1 MKEFTMKKLVCFL
14 VVGIALVSMSLFA
27 QTFDGGAYGGPVL
40 EPITIADLPTQEANA
55 YVIVSG
61 VLALQRLPGGRYV
74 LVDGEGEEQ
83 VSVVVRA
90 DSLAW
95 SNLEV
100 DGETPVLVYGI
111 VLKSDSSIEI
121 LAERIG
127 FPAE

>member
-1 MKEFTMKKLVCFL
+1 MKKLACFL
-14 VVGIALVSMSLFA
+14 AVGIVSVSMSLFA
-27 QTFDGGAYGGPVL
+27 QTFDGGAYTGAVL
-40 EPITIADLPTQEANA
+40 EPITIADLPDQPANA

-61 VLALQRLPGGRYV
+61 VLASQRAPGRYV

-90 DSLAW
+90 DSWVW
-95 SNLEV
+95 SNLDV

-111 VLKSDSSIEI
+111 VLKSDSSIEV